1 MDNHENQNICLA
13 HSGSLTEHLKRLNML
28 AKSVF
33 NDFQNNLIINKSTSK
48 HGKCTLNTLRMIV
61 WFETKWKK
69 V

>member
-1 MDNHENQNICLA
+1 
-13 HSGSLTEHLKRLNML
+13 ML
-28 AKSVF
+28 ANSVF

-69 V
+69 VQFPSGPSPDGDLLMHYSWP